1 MNKQKKSV
9 GAWILTIVIFGLI
22 IAGGIVPMLMWQNYI
37 VGGIFLGVGLIL
49 LIIYIAKYNK
59 MVRYRNKVNE
69 ALSLIDIYLKN
80 RFDLI
85 PNLVNIVK
93 GYAKHEKET
102 FEETTRLRNLAI
114 NATSEEEKLNYSNQ
128 LVPKMKDIVMI
139 AEDYPKLQ
147 AEKLFKSLME
157 QLVDIEDHIVSA
169 RRIYDSNV
177 NLYNSEIEIFPNNIV
192 SGMFGF
198 GREKMFKIDAGET
211 IVPSVKM

>member
-9 GAWILTIVIFGLI
+9 GAWILTIVIFALI

-102 FEETTRLRNLAI
+102 FEEITRLRNLAV

>member
-1 MNKQKKSV
+1 
-9 GAWILTIVIFGLI
+9 
-22 IAGGIVPMLMWQNYI
+22 
-37 VGGIFLGVGLIL
+37 
-49 LIIYIAKYNK
+49 
-59 MVRYRNKVNE
+59 
-69 ALSLIDIYLKN
+69 
-80 RFDLI
+80 
-85 PNLVNIVK
+85 
-93 GYAKHEKET
+93 
-102 FEETTRLRNLAI
+102 
-114 NATSEEEKLNYSNQ
+114 
-128 LVPKMKDIVMI
+128 MKDIVMI